1 MLRLQVEAAACV
13 HTNAP
18 SICSHPCDPSI
29 PRLEGRAAAAAAP
42 AQAGVILP
50 AILTPG
56 PHARPAAVSSPQRRP
71 AGPALPTTPAV
82 GPLYSR
88 DSRDCADC
96 GATSACSDCACLP
109 IVPDKPRPSFC
120 SGPVVGPLIKAPIHC
135 NDAAAPLYL
144 FPIPATGGAAIVT
157 FQISCQ
163 SHMISPVES

>member
-1 MLRLQVEAAACV
+1 MRTYECTLHMQPSVRPVYP
-13 HTNAP
+13 AP
-18 SICSHPCDPSI
+18 GRPRRGGGSTCSSRCDP
-29 PRLEGRAAAAAAP
+29 
-42 AQAGVILP
+42 AGH
-50 AILTPG
+50 

-88 DSRDCADC
+88 DNRDCADAAAVA
-96 GATSACSDCACLP
+96 GLPPACSDCACLP
-109 IVPDKPRPSFC
+109 FVPDKPRPSLC
-120 SGPVVGPLIKAPIHC
+120 SGHVVGPLIKAPIHC